1 MFNTKSLAWCGAL
14 VCSALL
20 HGAPVHAAASCQYV
34 QVAKLP
40 VHYRG
45 PSLEVT
51 VDGRIN
57 GKPATMLADTGAGF
71 ISVSRTTAEALQLK
85 QREAFAYAIG
95 VGGRSKMYEVYV
107 DAFSVGE
114 TRPTNGWVR
123 VLSDTGEKPAYDAIA
138 GLPFLMQ
145 MDLEVALADK
155 ELRFFQATGCD
166 DAFLAYWDRNA
177 VKIPYRREGTPWP
190 VFSIEINGN
199 LMSAIIDTGA
209 TASAV
214 TASAARKFRFAT
226 SKPDPKEL
234 SYTTGIGTRLVPT
247 WITHTQ
253 SIKIG
258 NETILDAD
266 IQVMD
271 DRGNSNFDVIL
282 GADFLRAHRVL
293 FAISQQNIYL
303 SYVGG
308 DVFVPR
314 AAIEPWM
321 RKEAENSNPD
331 AQMRLAQHYLYGK
344 GVARDEAQAQVW
356 LDKAAALGHLDANL
370 TDGYRKL
377 NAGRYADAA
386 VRLQAVLAKTDDG
399 RFDALALYRA
409 RVGSGQQALGAEELV
424 ARFAR
429 FDKQAW
435 PAPIAEY
442 FLGHID
448 GARLQALA
456 AADAD
461 FARER
466 GCDALD
472 EMTGLY
478 LAQGNATAAEPFKAA
493 WNKSCAPTP

>member
-1 MFNTKSLAWCGAL
+1 MFNTTSLPWRGAL
-14 VCSALL
+14 VCAAFLLSA
-20 HGAPVHAAASCQYV
+20 PEHAAGSCQYV
-34 QVAKLP
+34 QVAKMP
-40 VHYRG
+40 VDYRG
-45 PSLEVT
+45 PGLEIT
-51 VDGRIN
+51 VGGQIN
-57 GKPATMLADTGAGF
+57 GKPATMLVDTGAAF

-85 QREAFAYAIG
+85 QREAFEYAIG
-95 VGGRSKMYEVYV
+95 VGGRSEMYEAYL
-107 DAFSVGE
+107 DAFSIGE
-114 TRPTNGWVR
+114 TRPAKGWVR

-138 GLPFLMQ
+138 GVPFLMQ

-155 ELRFFQATGCD
+155 EIKFFQATGCD
-166 DAFLAYWDRNA
+166 DAFLAYWDRHA
-177 VKIPYRREGTPWP
+177 VVVPYRRQGAPWP

-199 LMSAIIDTGA
+199 LMGAIIDTGA
-209 TASAV
+209 TVSSV
-214 TASAARKFRFAT
+214 TASAARKFGFAT
-226 SKPDPKEL
+226 SKPDPKAL
-234 SYTTGIGTRLVPT
+234 SYTTGIGTRSVPT

-258 NETILDAD
+258 DETILDAD
-266 IQVMD
+266 IQVID
-271 DRGNSNFDVIL
+271 GRGNSDVDVIL

-303 SYVGG
+303 SYLGG
-308 DVFVPR
+308 DVFTPR
-314 AAIEPWM
+314 ATIEPWM
-321 RKEAENSNPD
+321 RKEAENGNPD
-331 AQMRLAQHYLYGK
+331 AQMRLAWHYLHGK

-386 VRLQAVLAKTDDG
+386 PRLQAALAKTDDG
-399 RFDALALYRA
+399 RFEALALYRA
-409 RVGSGQQALGAEELV
+409 RVGSGQKALGAEELA

-478 LAQGNATAAEPFKAA
+478 LAQGNAAGAEPFKAA
-493 WNKSCAPTP
+493 WNKSCATAP